1 MIEAIVFD
9 FDGLILDTET
19 PEFDA
24 WQEIFHS
31 YGVKLERQTWELQI
45 GRGHAAFDIYKHL
58 AELCG
63 QHIDRQVV
71 RPRMRRRYLELIDLN
86 PVLPGVEDYISAAK
100 NLGMKIAIAS
110 SSRGGWASG
119 HLERRNLL
127 HHFEFVLS
135 AEDVRE
141 PKPDPE
147 LYRMAVGRLGVEPRN
162 ALSIEDS
169 AVGLSS
175 AKAAGLNCV
184 VVPNPMT
191 KSMDFSSADLRL
203 ESLAHMPLEI
213 LLRKLEHT
221 WNHQRKDGLPNAKV

>member
-24 WQEIFHS
+24 WQEIFQS
-31 YGVKLERQTWELQI
+31 FGARLERETWELQI
-45 GRGHAAFDIYKHL
+45 GRGHEAFDIYKHL
-58 AELCG
+58 ADLSG
-63 QHIDRQVV
+63 KYIDREVV
-71 RPRMRRRYLELIDLN
+71 RPRMRRRYLELIERN
-86 PVLPGVEDYISAAK
+86 PILPGVEDYIVTAK
-100 NLGMKIAIAS
+100 NMGLKIAIAS
-110 SSRGGWASG
+110 SSRGGWAYG

-135 AEDVRE
+135 AEDVSN

-147 LYRMAVGRLGVEPRN
+147 LYTMAVGMLGVEPRN

-169 AVGLSS
+169 AVGLTS

-203 ESLAHMPLEI
+203 ESLADLPLEN
-213 LLRKLEHT
+213 LLRKFEPPEA
-221 WNHQRKDGLPNAKV
+221 QMKDGLSRAKI